1 MAISKQKE
9 PDELKRTKAEWI
21 ESALYL
27 GAERFE
33 IAGALFD
40 VKDNEQVSE
49 SEVKSRIQKYKGGDK

>member
-1 MAISKQKE
+1 MAVPKQKE

-21 ESALYL
+21 ESAVYL

-40 VKDNEQVSE
+40 VKSNESISE
-49 SEVKSRIQKYKGGDK
+49 GEVKSRIQKYNGGDK